1 MARRVFT
8 TEFKESAVRL
18 ASAPGAVVEDV
29 AHELGIAAWTLR
41 RWMKAQIGTSRRGG
55 PRPAPVPPPQPD
67 LLARVRELEA
77 ENARLRMERDIL
89 KQATVFFA
97 AEDQKHAQKHAGG
110 KERP

>member
-8 TEFKESAVRL
+8 TEFKQSAVRL
-18 ASAPGAVVEDV
+18 ASVPGATVEDV

-41 RWMKAQIGTSRRGG
+41 RWMKAQIGTSRKGG
-55 PRPAPVPPPQPD
+55 LRPPRPDPAPPTQPD
-67 LLARVRELEA
+67 LHARVRELEA

-89 KQATVFFA
+89 KKATVFFA
-97 AEDQKHAQKHAGG
+97 AEDQKHAGG

>member
-8 TEFKESAVRL
+8 TEFKQSAVRL
-18 ASAPGAVVEDV
+18 ASVPGAVVDDV

-41 RWMKAQIGTSRRGG
+41 RWMTAQLGTSRRGG
-55 PRPAPVPPPQPD
+55 PRPAPAPPPQQPD
-67 LLARVRELEA
+67 LHARVRELEA

-89 KQATVFFA
+89 KKATVFFA
-97 AEDQKHAQKHAGG
+97 AEDQKHASG